1 MDQKEIYGA
10 IEFIDHEVRFVLGE
24 FHNNQLNILK
34 TESLYTDAIDR
45 FEIVDVDLLVNNVK
59 KVINTASE
67 KMGFKISKV
76 LVLIPSFATNRYSKR
91 IKIINENDNAF
102 FTEENI
108 VKTINKSL
116 AIDYNSSEILI
127 NQVINRYIVD
137 GVSHSKLDLS
147 KKISRLY
154 VDIDIYTGPKDLIFD
169 YLSIVEKAGLEVL
182 NIYLDSYALALEMAL
197 IQHSRSKNIVML
209 KYERE
214 NTTMSLLNK
223 GRIINS
229 VMIDMGYS
237 ALVDTIRE
245 NNNISSKNAEKLI
258 LTNSYLS
265 IADNQKAPV
274 FLYSEGS
281 ETKSIDD
288 NYLHNL
294 LLPVLQEQLEE
305 ISEMIKPILSDEKCE
320 IYITGKGASIVALS
334 EICQTIFNC
343 KTKVYTPEILGAR
356 KGSLVACLGA
366 IYAYKDTS
374 ILDYKKS
381 SSLDESE
388 FEISINSNGKFKE
401 LDRDE
406 SEDSM
411 ANRLKELFRINK
423 D

>member
-34 TESLYTDAIDR
+34 TESLYTDAINR
-45 FEIVDVDLLVNNVK
+45 FEIVDVDLLVSNVK

-91 IKIINENDNAF
+91 IKIVNENDNAF
-102 FTEENI
+102 FSEANI
-108 VKTINKSL
+108 VKTINNSL
-116 AIDYNSSEILI
+116 SIDYNSSEILI

-137 GVSHSKLDLS
+137 GVSSQKLDLS

-197 IQHSRSKNIVML
+197 LQHSRNKNIVML

-237 ALVDTIRE
+237 ALVETIRE
-245 NNNISSKNAEKLI
+245 MNNISSKNAEKLI

-294 LLPVLQEQLEE
+294 LLPILLEQMEE
-305 ISEMIKPILSDEKCE
+305 ISEMIKPILTGEDCE
-320 IYITGKGASIVALS
+320 VYITGKGASIVALS
-334 EICQTIFNC
+334 EVCQSIFNC

-374 ILDYKKS
+374 ILDLNKS
-381 SSLDESE
+381 SSLDDSE
-388 FEISINSNGKFKE
+388 FGIQIKPNGKFKE
-401 LDRDE
+401 IDRDE